1 MLRSKFIDRQSSS
14 GQTLNLMT
22 DDVGNLEE
30 LYYYMPYL
38 ISSPLKIAG
47 SVALLVYMVGVNIL
61 TGMVITFFGLLI
73 TIGLG
78 RLKLRIK

>member
-78 RLKLRIK
+78 RLKHRIK